1 MPRVRQLPNSST
13 TPGTATIASDSSAPR
28 GPSAAAPGH
37 PAPHPPQR
45 TAHPQP
51 VPQPS
56 PAPAKQAAARASL
69 EPATVLVVDPERE
82 TRLVIEEV
90 LRMSGYFCGAVSSV
104 KKAIECLHERPADVV
119 VIDMA
124 ALGAAGARLTSE
136 IRERFRVE
144 VIIMTS
150 YGNHLT
156 YEYAV
161 SSGAIDF
168 VEKPV
173 RVDEL
178 LVRIERVLRE
188 RALLDQRNQTLT
200 QLQAAHRELH
210 SAYLDTIHRLVLASE
225 YRDDDTGDHITRMGR
240 YSALIALK
248 LGLGSTLVHDLRH
261 AAPMHDLGKIGIPD
275 HILRKPTALLKDEF
289 QVMKSHPLIGA
300 GILANS
306 RSSILRLGQQICL
319 FHHEN
324 WDGSGYPHGLAGNS
338 IPLAGRIVRIVD
350 TFDALTSLRPYKAA
364 YPLDLALEI
373 IRRQRALSFD
383 PDLTDLVL
391 ANADA
396 LAHIRADVASGR
408 GRSSKASYPSM
419 RDRNDYP
426 DLAWHE

>member
-1 MPRVRQLPNSST
+1 MTRIRHLRQNSAVPAGSAVKADDSGVRGITAAVPPHPLPPGPRR
-13 TPGTATIASDSSAPR
+13 TAPRPSPRTVKPASDR
-28 GPSAAAPGH
+28 DNI
-37 PAPHPPQR
+37 
-45 TAHPQP
+45 
-51 VPQPS
+51 
-56 PAPAKQAAARASL
+56 
-69 EPATVLVVDPERE
+69 EPASILVVDPERE
-82 TRLVIEEV
+82 TRLVVEEV
-90 LRMSGYFCGAVSSV
+90 LGMSGYFCTAVSSV
-104 KKAIECLHERPADVV
+104 KKAVERLHERPADVV

-124 ALGAAGARLTSE
+124 ALGPPGARLTSE

-210 SAYLDTIHRLVLASE
+210 GAYLDTIHRLVLASE

-240 YSALIALK
+240 YSALVALK
-248 LGLGSTLVHDLRH
+248 LGLGSSVVHDLRH

-275 HILRKPTALLKDEF
+275 HILRKPTALVRDEF

-306 RSSILRLGQQICL
+306 RSTILRLGQQICL

-324 WDGSGYPHGLAGNS
+324 WDGSGYPHGLAGAS
-338 IPLAGRIVRIVD
+338 IPLPGRIVRIVD
-350 TFDALTSLRPYKAA
+350 AFDALTSVRPYKAA

-373 IRRQRALSFD
+373 IRRQRGISFD
-383 PDLTDLVL
+383 PDLTDLIL

-396 LAHIRADVASGR
+396 LAHIKADVASGR
-408 GRSSKASYPSM
+408 GRDSKASYPSM

>member
-1 MPRVRQLPNSST
+1 MAST
-13 TPGTATIASDSSAPR
+13 RHLHKDNGLSGALAIDTDAGGARGKSSAV
-28 GPSAAAPGH
+28 SV
-37 PAPHPPQR
+37 PAPSRRQQR
-45 TAHPQP
+45 TGPRQ
-51 VPQPS
+51 S
-56 PAPAKQAAARASL
+56 PPYSHTMPMR
-69 EPATVLVVDPERE
+69 PATGRDGLKPAEILVIDAERE

-90 LRMSGYFCGAVSSV
+90 LRMSGYYCRAVSSA
-104 KKAIECLHERPADVV
+104 KKAVERLLERPADVV
-119 VIDMA
+119 VIDMG
-124 ALGAAGARLTSE
+124 ALGPAGAKLTSE
-136 IRERFRVE
+136 IRERFKVE
-144 VIIMTS
+144 VIMLTS

-188 RALLDQRNQTLT
+188 RALLDQRNQTLS

-240 YSALIALK
+240 YSALVALK

-275 HILRKPTALLKDEF
+275 HILRKPTALVKDEF

-324 WDGSGYPHGLAGNS
+324 WDGSGYPHGLAGGS
-338 IPLAGRIVRIVD
+338 IPLPGRIVRIVD
-350 TFDALTSLRPYKAA
+350 SFDALTSVRPYKAA

-373 IRRQRALSFD
+373 IRRQRGSSFD
-383 PDLTDLVL
+383 PDLTDLIL

-408 GRSSKASYPSM
+408 GRDKNASYPSM
-419 RDRNDYP
+419 RDRN
-426 DLAWHE
+426 